1 MCSNSAIPGKC
12 VPAFCAVLALS
23 TAFLSAGKV
32 ASKELVPIGQQ
43 WCVFAD
49 RAACVRFGGIDEK
62 VLPLRVEWAITSNGR
77 TISRGNSTVR
87 ELIECGSDDASMANV
102 HLQDKQ
108 ICRTFDLQI
117 TAPRLR
123 EGISFS
129 FQLQVSAVVGGEL
142 RKFSHT
148 LHVFSEDPFSGRESL
163 LNQAELQLF
172 DNLGDTK
179 RLFQRAKI
187 PHRVLLNLAA
197 IDRAEAGILV
207 VGEGIS
213 FVENPHLAAT
223 LMQAANRGVRV
234 LCFAPSDGE
243 FPINSHNLSHKATP
257 SQITLGHESLSKRAQ
272 QQFDPLVSN
281 SGLEIKAQN
290 NSAVLQVTKP
300 NGWNWAILE
309 YAAPEPHEQ
318 PGRLIICCGEVIG
331 QWEESP
337 VPRYLFAQLV
347 EDMRVHSSTKDQPN
361 DYLK

>member
-12 VPAFCAVLALS
+12 VPAFCAALALS
-23 TAFLSAGKV
+23 TTFHFAGKV
-32 ASKELVPIGQQ
+32 ASKELVPISQQ

-77 TISRGNSTVR
+77 TISRGKSTVS
-87 ELIECGSDDASMANV
+87 ELLECGSDDVSVANA
-102 HLQDKQ
+102 HLQDKH
-108 ICRTFDLQI
+108 ICRAFDLQI

-123 EGISFS
+123 KGISFS
-129 FQLQVSAVVGGEL
+129 FQLQVSAVVGGES
-142 RKFSHT
+142 RKFSHA
-148 LHVFSEDPFSGRESL
+148 LHVFSEDPFSGKESL

-179 RLFQRAKI
+179 RMFQRTKI
-187 PHRVLLNLAA
+187 PHRVLPNLAA

-213 FVENPHLAAT
+213 FLENPNLAAT
-223 LMQAANRGVRV
+223 LVQAANRGIRV
-234 LCFAPSDGE
+234 LCFAPSEGE
-243 FPINSHNLSHKATP
+243 FPIDSQNLRPKTTL
-257 SQITLGHESLSKRAQ
+257 SQITLGHESLSKRFSK
-272 QQFDPLVSN
+272 QFDPLVSK
-281 SGLEIKAQN
+281 SSLEIKARN
-290 NSAVLQVTKP
+290 DSAVLQVAKP
-300 NGWNWAILE
+300 NGWDWAILE

-318 PGRLIICCGEVIG
+318 PGQLIICCGEVISR
-331 QWEESP
+331 WEESP

-347 EDMRVHSSTKDQPN
+347 EDMRAHSSAKDQPN